1 MFGQDIS
8 VRLSWPARA
17 RSYDLSFIK
26 NLRSI
31 IGRILGV
38 ILISMML
45 ALGASGR
52 LLQPFSGYDAWF
64 ISMTMVLT
72 APNDHSR
79 EDVAKIVTQ
88 IQRADYEGDRA
99 ALKRFHEELTKFA
112 GVKELAA
119 QVEYWRG
126 FALWRRAINGFN
138 EPGDPKEMQ
147 ADLKQALE
155 DFNQAQRRRPD
166 FVDAK
171 VGALSCT
178 GMLGVSLAQGN
189 PERFKDPDIQEIVA
203 KVRQLIK
210 EADAIDAQNPRL
222 IWAKGPSVWHTPV
235 EQGGG
240 PEKVIEMYEKGLEV
254 ARERNS
260 TAAPDPLE
268 PSWGEPELLMSLAW
282 ANLKRTTPNVSAA
295 EQYAQSALKL
305 VPHWHYVRDI
315 LLPQIEDAKAK
326 KSSVASAGSSK

>member
-1 MFGQDIS
+1 MFSQDITA
-8 VRLSWPARA
+8 RLQSPPRA
-17 RSYDLSFIK
+17 RSQDSHFIK
-26 NLRSI
+26 HLTRT
-31 IGRILGV
+31 IGRVLGI
-38 ILISMML
+38 ILITMML

-64 ISMTMVLT
+64 FSMTMVLT
-72 APNDHSR
+72 APSDHSR
-79 EDVAKIVTQ
+79 ADLARIVTQ
-88 IQRADYEGDRA
+88 VQRADYEGDRA
-99 ALKRFHEELTKFA
+99 ALKRLHEDLTKFA

-147 ADLKQALE
+147 TDLKQALD
-155 DFNQAQRRRPD
+155 DFDKADHLRPN
-166 FVDAK
+166 FTDAK
-171 VGALSCT
+171 VGQLSCT

-189 PERFKDPDIQEIVA
+189 PARFNDPDIQEIIA

-210 EADAIDAQNPRL
+210 EADAIDPQNPRL
-222 IWAKGPSVWHTPV
+222 IWAKGPTVWHTPV

-254 ARERNS
+254 ARQRDS
-260 TAAPDPLE
+260 AATLDPLE

-282 ANLKRTTPNVSAA
+282 AKLKIATPDVSAA
-295 EQYAQSALKL
+295 EQYAHSALKL
-305 VPHWHYVRDI
+305 VPDWHYVRDI
-315 LLPQIEDAKAK
+315 LLPQIEAAKAK
-326 KSSVASAGSSK
+326 KTAAATAGSSK